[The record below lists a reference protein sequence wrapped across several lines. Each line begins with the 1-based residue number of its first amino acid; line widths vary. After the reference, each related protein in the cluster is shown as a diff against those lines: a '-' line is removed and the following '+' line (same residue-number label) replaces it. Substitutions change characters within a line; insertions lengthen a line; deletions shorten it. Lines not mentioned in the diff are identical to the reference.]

1 MKKNANQKS
10 NRSRLISLIH
20 AQKTSAG
27 LDDVSYRIIL
37 AQKTGKESCSECTMQ
52 ELKLIFE
59 SLNAVLQALGKKT
72 FVYYPRWEQPSLKDA
87 VTARAKK
94 LLGEDW
100 EKRLDSFAQTKFSKA
115 KYILC
120 DKSELR
126 RIMAFLSNIERKERS
141 AK

>member
-1 MKKNANQKS
+1 MQKRT
-10 NRSRLISLIH
+10 NRSRLISKIH
-20 AQKTSAG
+20 AQKNAAG
-27 LDDVSYRIIL
+27 LDDVTYRMIVSG
-37 AQKTGKESCSECTMQ
+37 ATGKESCTECSMK
-52 ELKLIFE
+52 ELQTIFHD
-59 SLNAVLQALGKKT
+59 LNAVLIKQGKQT
-72 FVYYPRWEQPSLKDA
+72 FAYYPHWEQPSLKDA

-141 AK
+141 AE